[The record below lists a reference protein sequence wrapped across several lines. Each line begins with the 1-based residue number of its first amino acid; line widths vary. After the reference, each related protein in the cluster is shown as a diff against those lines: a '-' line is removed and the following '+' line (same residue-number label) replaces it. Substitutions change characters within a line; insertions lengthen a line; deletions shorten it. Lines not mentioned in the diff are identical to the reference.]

1 MSPSDN
7 MCTYGYCLSA
17 EPLHS
22 CGGSE
27 GPVGYSWL
35 CPRWELPVLCFSGS
49 GAPDFSVLSILA
61 RKARRLVLERKEEL
75 LTWFCVGWLPMPCC
89 RSCLQPWVNCLGT
102 DVPLWVWAERCYG
115 QMGRWGTKMIWQD
128 LWWRKEHNRH
138 WLKKRK
144 IIVLS
149 STMLILLFS
158 MKST

>member
-1 MSPSDN
+1 MVTAYQLSP
-7 MCTYGYCLSA
+7 CTAVGDQRGLWAIPGSA
-17 EPLHS
+17 QGESHQP
-22 CGGSE
+22 
-27 GPVGYSWL
+27 
-35 CPRWELPVLCFSGS
+35 ELPVLCFSGS